1 MIAANVSAQ
10 FAGQLPVN
18 CMYDSCTDTPLRST
32 VGLRSLPPRVLFVE
46 PMPSIQN
53 LPTRSLSVPG
63 SRPLILTPWCSQF
76 GPEEAVGAVGG
87 DVGTVEEKSDAAEL
101 LSPLSI
107 EYVVDCEIAFTG
119 GLCEAGVGTVQKA
132 PSEDDDD
139 FEELVVLE
147 LGTEEVEPDVVVAV
161 SELDETLDV
170 PESEVVGAESDVG
183 RSDASGSSS
192 VSIGMLG
199 ITGGIGSPNGIG
211 TRIGTTIRPELVV
224 C

>member
-1 MIAANVSAQ
+1 MIPANVSAQ

-18 CMYDSCTDTPLRST
+18 WMYDSCTDTPLRST
-32 VGLRSLPPRVLFVE
+32 VGLRSLPPRVLFVD

-76 GPEEAVGAVGG
+76 GPEEAVGAAGG
-87 DVGTVEEKSDAAEL
+87 DVDTVEEESEAEEL
-101 LSPLSI
+101 LSPLSM

-132 PSEDDDD
+132 PPEEDDVD
-139 FEELVVLE
+139 ELVVLE
-147 LGTEEVEPDVVVAV
+147 LETEEVEPDVVVAV

-170 PESEVVGAESDVG
+170 PGSEVVGAESDVG

-199 ITGGIGSPNGIG
+199 ITGGIGSPIGNGTI
-211 TRIGTTIRPELVV
+211 IGTTIRPELVV
-224 C
+224 R

>member
-1 MIAANVSAQ
+1 MIPANVSAQ
-10 FAGQLPVN
+10 FAGKLPVN
-18 CMYDSCTDTPLRST
+18 WMYDSCTDTPLRST
-32 VGLRSLPPRVLFVE
+32 VGLRSLPPRVLFVD

-76 GPEEAVGAVGG
+76 GPEEAVGAAGG
-87 DVGTVEEKSDAAEL
+87 DVDTVEEESEAEEL
-101 LSPLSI
+101 LSPLSM

-132 PSEDDDD
+132 PPEEDDVD
-139 FEELVVLE
+139 ELVVLE
-147 LGTEEVEPDVVVAV
+147 LETEEVEPDVVVAV

-170 PESEVVGAESDVG
+170 PGSEVVGAESDVG

-199 ITGGIGSPNGIG
+199 ITGGIGSPIGNGII
-211 TRIGTTIRPELVV
+211 IGTTIRPELVV
-224 C
+224 R